1 MEIKQGLVY
10 LESMPHE
17 FYMQQALAEARQANQ
32 EGEVPVGA
40 VVVFQGQVI
49 GRGHNRREMKQ
60 DPLAHAELEAIQAAA
75 GYLRSWRLEDV
86 ALYVTLEPCL
96 MCMGALL
103 QARVPQLIFGALDP
117 KAGACGSLYNL
128 SADSRLNHQI
138 EVTQGVCAEAASQL
152 LQDFFRGLRGRD

>member
-1 MEIKQGLVY
+1 MAIPEQF
-10 LESMPHE
+10 H
-17 FYMQQALAEARQANQ
+17 YMREALAEARQANQ
-32 EGEVPVGA
+32 EGEVPIGA

-138 EVTQGVCAEAASQL
+138 EVTQGVCAKESIQL
-152 LQDFFRGLRGRD
+152 LQDFFRDLRGA